1 MAEWT
6 GGLVTTPDHPI
17 RLQKQLPRRSMI
29 APLAQLD
36 RASVYGT
43 EGYWFEPSG
52 VYLTFMPGV
61 ASAAGMHKLA
71 VDVVGRRGDRLS
83 DLSQ

>member
-1 MAEWT
+1 MSNGAENQT
-6 GGLVTTPDHPI
+6 GSQRIDNL
-17 RLQKQLPRRSMI
+17 I

-52 VYLTFMPGV
+52 VYACPIFSTARPIKHGVFSTF
-61 ASAAGMHKLA
+61 
-71 VDVVGRRGDRLS
+71 DV
-83 DLSQ
+83 

>member
-1 MAEWT
+1 VGLIVRPRPKSLTAVVIVMDLHD
-6 GGLVTTPDHPI
+6 GGSTDMMSPRCGGRRRQSVTH
-17 RLQKQLPRRSMI
+17 

-52 VYLTFMPGV
+52 VYYLFIVRCLATF
-61 ASAAGMHKLA
+61 L
-71 VDVVGRRGDRLS
+71 
-83 DLSQ
+83 

>member
-1 MAEWT
+1 VKPMAILPT
-6 GGLVTTPDHPI
+6 SGGFFELFSDLCWSQPPCAVS
-17 RLQKQLPRRSMI
+17 LPLI

-52 VYLTFMPGV
+52 V
-61 ASAAGMHKLA
+61 
-71 VDVVGRRGDRLS
+71 
-83 DLSQ
+83 